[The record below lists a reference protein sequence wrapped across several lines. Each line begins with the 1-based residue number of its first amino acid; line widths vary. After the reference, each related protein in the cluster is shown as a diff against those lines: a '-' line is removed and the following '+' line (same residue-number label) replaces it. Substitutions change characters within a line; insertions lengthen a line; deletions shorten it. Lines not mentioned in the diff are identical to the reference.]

1 MHTETTRPHITLIKV
16 DNLADHYEIRP
27 GKNKRDWLD
36 NTRDSHG
43 YVCQP
48 MSSVGF
54 HGWEF
59 ILPQDVKF
67 IWDGISDEAPDHVT
81 ILEGKY
87 INGENLVDSG
97 TANGTITFNM
107 GYIFTTDPD
116 HHILMSGAPN
126 VFIDGVTP
134 MSAILQTDWYHWN
147 AVQFCWKI
155 NKANEIITIPKGTPF
170 LFIRNYPKNLLEN
183 TDFIIRDVT
192 PEEQQRMN
200 EYSDARNEFYGIS
213 DNSWKWQQMYKRGV
227 DSHGNQYIEKPYKPS
242 PTKPIIENN
251 LAPRLI
257 PTEGPKC
264 PFTGSK

>member
-1 MHTETTRPHITLIKV
+1 MTRPHITLIKV
-16 DNLADHYEIRP
+16 DKLANHYEVRP

-48 MSSVGF
+48 MSTVGF

-59 ILPQDVKF
+59 VLPHDVKF
-67 IWDGISDEAPDHVT
+67 IWDGISDEMPDHVT

-87 INGENLVDSG
+87 INGENLVDTG

-107 GYIFTTDPD
+107 GYIFKTDPD

-134 MSAILQTDWYHWN
+134 MTAILQSDWYHWN

-155 NKANEIITIPKGTPF
+155 NKANEVITIPKGTPF
-170 LFIRNYPKNLLEN
+170 LFIRNYPKTLLED
-183 TDFIIRDVT
+183 TEFIIRDAT
-192 PEEQQRMN
+192 TEEVDFMLK
-200 EYSDARNEFYGIS
+200 YGDARDSFHGS
-213 DNSWKWQQMYKRGV
+213 DENSWKWQQMYKRGV
-227 DSHGNQYIEKPYKPS
+227 DHNQGSYLEKPYKPS
-242 PTKPIIENN
+242 PSKPIIQKS
-251 LAPRLI
+251 APRLI
-257 PTEGPKC
+257 QQRNEPKC
-264 PFTGSK
+264 PFNHGGL